1 MVPKKVQTGSQ
12 HCNWELFRVGSGR
25 VGSVGVG
32 PIVIIRL
39 AQFNCSCNCLL
50 KLSLAKIQDSMC
62 ICMVLQTY
70 MEKKNWH
77 ARCLIRMCHAIFFCS
92 YWVHNLINPLL
103 YQSLYYKVAS
113 GRHNAVWMNI
123 QFIIANFPH
132 YEILSVSSWK
142 WKGGK
147 LWLSNSKQKLSL
159 KGIFSKANLALWVT
173 VRVCVYV
180 CQ

>member
-1 MVPKKVQTGSQ
+1 
-12 HCNWELFRVGSGR
+12 
-25 VGSVGVG
+25 
-32 PIVIIRL
+32 
-39 AQFNCSCNCLL
+39 
-50 KLSLAKIQDSMC
+50 MC
-62 ICMVLQTY
+62 ICMVLQTHV
-70 MEKKNWH
+70 EQNNWY
-77 ARCLIRMCHAIFFCS
+77 ARCHIRLCRAIFCCS

-159 KGIFSKANLALWVT
+159 KGIFSKANYESLCHSAC
-173 VRVCVYV
+173 VCVCMSVTDFSRDITRRHLSYWPLGLV
-180 CQ
+180 PI